1 MLCAQKLS
9 LVSQQVTE
17 ELSSFLRTSLGV
29 LYAGVTIPVLRLVS
43 AIYLVFCV
51 VTYMSLWFSDCT
63 AVTVTAAMSA
73 MGVQWPETHGIK
85 WMGFSPSGIS
95 LSVSGA

>member
-9 LVSQQVTE
+9 LVSRQVTE

-43 AIYLVFCV
+43 AIFETVYHDRVLV
-51 VTYMSLWFSDCT
+51 
-63 AVTVTAAMSA
+63 A
-73 MGVQWPETHGIK
+73 MGNGQDEQRGRWESILHALL
-85 WMGFSPSGIS
+85 SGVLVGHS
-95 LSVSGA
+95 HLE